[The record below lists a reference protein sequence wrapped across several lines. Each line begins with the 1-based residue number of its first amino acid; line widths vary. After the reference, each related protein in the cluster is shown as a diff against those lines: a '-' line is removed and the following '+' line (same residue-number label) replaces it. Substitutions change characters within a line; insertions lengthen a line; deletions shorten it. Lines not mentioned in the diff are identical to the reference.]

1 MKILL
6 TALAGSLLLASGG
19 AMAQGMGDGR
29 MGHPGDPR
37 VDHPMNNG
45 DMHRDSRVVHRDAR
59 YMRNHRWNNRHR
71 TCWNIWRNHHR
82 VRVCGWR

>member
-29 MGHPGDPR
+29 MNHGNG
-37 VDHPMNNG
+37 PMVVHQTDNG
-45 DMHRDSRVVHRDAR
+45 QMHRDNRGNYRNSRN
-59 YMRNHRWNNRHR
+59 MRRHR
-71 TCWNIWRNHHR
+71 HYVCWRTWRNHHR